1 LGVPHTP
8 TNTDPV
14 RLYLQD
20 IGRVDLLTQEQELT
34 LARLVQRRE
43 QLLREGDPDK
53 DQPGKDE
60 PGKDELADK
69 ERRLT
74 LHRGKRAK
82 ERMIQAN
89 LRLVV
94 SVAKK
99 YQRRGMDLLDLV
111 QEGTLGLERAVER
124 FDPTRGFRFS
134 TYAYWWIRQGI
145 TRALASQS
153 RTIRLPVHITEK
165 LNRIKRA
172 QRELSARLGRLP
184 CVAEIAQELNL
195 SEALIR
201 ETLLQLPKPVSLEA
215 RVGKEHD
222 MQLGDLLEDGH
233 STPEQEL
240 AREQLHNDLEALLE
254 DLSSREAEVIRQ
266 RFGLVDDTPRSLT
279 EIGAAMQLSRE
290 RVRQIESRALLK
302 LRQPQNR
309 CRVKDYLG
317 SLDQPKESGLKRSH
331 YA

>member
-8 TNTDPV
+8 TSTDPV

-43 QLLREGDPDK
+43 QLLREGDPD
-53 DQPGKDE
+53 KDE

-317 SLDQPKESGLKRSH
+317 SLD
-331 YA
+331 

>member
-8 TNTDPV
+8 TSTDPV

-43 QLLREGDPDK
+43 QLLREGNPD
-53 DQPGKDE
+53 KDE
-60 PGKDELADK
+60 PGKGELGKDEQADK

-233 STPEQEL
+233 GTPEQEL
-240 AREQLHNDLEALLE
+240 TREQLHNDLEALLE

-279 EIGAAMQLSRE
+279 EIGTAMQLSRE

-317 SLDQPKESGLKRSH
+317 SLD
-331 YA
+331 

>member
-53 DQPGKDE
+53 DQPGKGE

-215 RVGKEHD
+215 RVGKEND

-317 SLDQPKESGLKRSH
+317 SLD
-331 YA
+331 

>member
-1 LGVPHTP
+1 M
-8 TNTDPV
+8 

-53 DQPGKDE
+53 DE
-60 PGKDELADK
+60 LGKDELADK

-201 ETLLQLPKPVSLEA
+201 ETLLQLPKPVSLES

-233 STPEQEL
+233 GTPEQEL

-317 SLDQPKESGLKRSH
+317 SLD
-331 YA
+331 

>member
-1 LGVPHTP
+1 MPHTP
-8 TNTDPV
+8 TSTDPV

-53 DQPGKDE
+53 DE
-60 PGKDELADK
+60 LAKDELADK

-215 RVGKEHD
+215 RVGKEQD

-233 STPEQEL
+233 GTPEQEL

-317 SLDQPKESGLKRSH
+317 SLD
-331 YA
+331 

>member
-8 TNTDPV
+8 TSTDPV

-53 DQPGKDE
+53 DELGKDK
-60 PGKDELADK
+60 PGKDELAAK

-233 STPEQEL
+233 GTPEQEL

-279 EIGAAMQLSRE
+279 EIGAAMHLSRE

-317 SLDQPKESGLKRSH
+317 SLD
-331 YA
+331 

>member
-1 LGVPHTP
+1 M
-8 TNTDPV
+8 
-14 RLYLQD
+14 
-20 IGRVDLLTQEQELT
+20 DLLTQEQELT

-43 QLLREGDPDK
+43 QLLREGDPD
-53 DQPGKDE
+53 
-60 PGKDELADK
+60 KDELADK

-233 STPEQEL
+233 GTPEQEL

-317 SLDQPKESGLKRSH
+317 SLD
-331 YA
+331 